1 MIAKGFVLAKDFY
14 PYNARILRDREIPMA
29 GYPLEYV
36 PRWIRERYGVP
47 SVRHGPKRGCT
58 IEPSRT
64 GTSLHSDSRE
74 PPRVAEEIGSTCPRP
89 SIVTVKF
96 CGKLSAPVMT
106 PVRGSCLIGDGP
118 APSLSFQ
125 DRHRFG
131 GQADSGG
138 HRGGRGG
145 PGDYLRRARSV
156 APRPQRPR

>member
-14 PYNARILRDREIPMA
+14 TYNARILRDREIPMA

-96 CGKLSAPVMT
+96 CGELPGPVMT
-106 PVRGSCLIGDGP
+106 PVRVSSGRDPRTRL
-118 APSLSFQ
+118 LSFQ

-131 GQADSGG
+131 GQPDTGG
-138 HRGGRGG
+138 RRGGRGG

-156 APRPQRPR
+156 APRPQRP

>member
-47 SVRHGPKRGCT
+47 GVRHGPKRGCT

-74 PPRVAEEIGSTCPRP
+74 PPPRGGGDWKYLSSTLDRYGEILRKVVGPCHDPR
-89 SIVTVKF
+89 S
-96 CGKLSAPVMT
+96 GVMT
-106 PVRGSCLIGDGP
+106 
-118 APSLSFQ
+118 
-125 DRHRFG
+125 
-131 GQADSGG
+131 
-138 HRGGRGG
+138 
-145 PGDYLRRARSV
+145 
-156 APRPQRPR
+156 